1 MLCERD
7 VERVWGTPYGI
18 AGFCA
23 VAAER
28 RSKLRAER
36 MAVRTQGEEK
46 GKKDGGEEGQ
56 SSRVL
61 PIQMKQSEKSEDGS
75 PRVIR
80 LSRRGDGNN
89 RP

>member
-46 GKKDGGEEGQ
+46 ERRTGEK